1 MYGILCLRV
10 KGSTLLIYFHQIR
23 LTKINKIKDHFIVE
37 IREREAIR
45 EANSKYIAAY
55 DFFDKALI
63 LSATSV
69 GISFASF
76 PTIIGAPVGIASASF
91 NFAFSLITG
100 ILKNCQKQNE
110 KRIKRITRL

>member
-1 MYGILCLRV
+1 MR
-10 KGSTLLIYFHQIR
+10 
-23 LTKINKIKDHFIVE
+23 E
-37 IREREAIR
+37 I
-45 EANSKYIAAY
+45 NSKYIAAY

-63 LSATSV
+63 VLSAASV

-100 ILKNCQKQNE
+100 IVKNCQKQNE
-110 KRIKRITRL
+110 KRRKRIIRL